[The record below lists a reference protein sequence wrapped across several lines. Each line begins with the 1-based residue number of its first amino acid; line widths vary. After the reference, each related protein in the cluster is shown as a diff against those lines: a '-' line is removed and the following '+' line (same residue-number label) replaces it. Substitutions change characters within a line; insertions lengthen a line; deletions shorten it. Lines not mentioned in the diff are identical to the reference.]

1 MGSVVSTL
9 EKTSR
14 KMSEGS
20 FDDAMMARVVLFTWV
35 ITTCKIMGI
44 GDIIITMF
52 DAISCMISSV
62 RHMPKLQQSLL
73 SLKKTRRCL

>member
-20 FDDAMMARVVLFTWV
+20 FDDAMMATVVLFSWV
-35 ITTCKIMGI
+35 ISTCKIMGI
-44 GDIIITMF
+44 GDFIITMS
-52 DAISCMISSV
+52 DAISSTISSV
-62 RHMPKLQQSLL
+62 RHMPKLQKSLL
-73 SLKKTRRCL
+73 SLKKN

>member
-1 MGSVVSTL
+1 MGSVVSTS

-20 FDDAMMARVVLFTWV
+20 FDDAMMARVVLFAWV

-52 DAISCMISSV
+52 DAISSTISSV
-62 RHMPKLQQSLL
+62 RHMPKLGQSLL
-73 SLKKTRRCL
+73 SLQML